1 MERLLISACFLGKN
15 CKYSGGNNAL
25 PPELLARLREKY
37 HLVPVC
43 PEQLGGLPTP
53 RQPSERRGELV
64 ATRDYENVTAEF
76 ERGAEEALKLCHLY
90 RCRYAIL
97 KERSPSCGTGWIY
110 DGSFRGRLVHG
121 YGVTAELLA
130 SYGVTVLG
138 ESEVKHF
145 RFVEDA
151 P

>member
-1 MERLLISACFLGKN
+1 MNILVSACLLGV
-15 CKYSGGNNAL
+15 CCRWDGGTNGPHPDVEAL
-25 PPELLARLREKY
+25 MKEHNLIPI
-37 HLVPVC
+37 C
-43 PEQLGGLPTP
+43 PEIMGGLPTP

-110 DGSFRGRLVHG
+110 DGTFQGRLVHG
-121 YGVTAELLA
+121 YGVTAALLA

-138 ESEVKHF
+138 ESEVKRF